1 MTYDLN
7 NLILLKWTDAS
18 HTNDLDGDA
27 IGQKRQHGLKLQKAH
42 EPKMMKWMKEGASYR
57 GCRGD
62 EQCYGDDKSQSQPLC
77 DDPIQ
82 NKMSHQIQQNNFGL

>member
-7 NLILLKWTDAS
+7 NLILLRWTTAG

-42 EPKMMKWMKEGASYR
+42 ESKMMKSMKDAS
-57 GCRGD
+57 CRGSRGE
-62 EQCYGDDKSQSQPLC
+62 EQCYGDDQSQLQLLC
-77 DDPIQ
+77 DDPV
-82 NKMSHQIQQNNFGL
+82 